1 MSNKRDTPV
10 FRREHLELE
19 KLTEYLNMARE
30 IKSDLL
36 NAYSKYKILRMQI
49 RTLYGYK
56 HDDLVNTQRKIA
68 EFHLYFA
75 GAIHTSFAIDEIN
88 TVIAQ
93 LSSAEEAYK
102 QVVITMKEQNH
113 D

>member
-1 MSNKRDTPV
+1 MANKRDTPV

-19 KLTEYLNMARE
+19 KLTEYLNTARE
-30 IKSDLL
+30 IKRDLL
-36 NAYSKYKILRMQI
+36 NAYSKYKMLRMQL
-49 RTLYGYK
+49 RTLYDYK

-75 GAIHTSFAIDEIN
+75 GAIHTSFAIDEMA

-102 QVVITMKEQNH
+102 QVVLTISKEEV
-113 D
+113 